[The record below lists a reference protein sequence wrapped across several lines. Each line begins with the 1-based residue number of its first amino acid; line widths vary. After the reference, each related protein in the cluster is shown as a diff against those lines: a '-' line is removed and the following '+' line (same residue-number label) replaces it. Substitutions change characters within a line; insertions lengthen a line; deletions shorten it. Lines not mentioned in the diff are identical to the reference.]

1 MDSRSKCK
9 IQNYKTLRR
18 QCKSKPT
25 IPKVQ
30 FIKEIL
36 NKLDFIK
43 LKNLCFTKGNVR
55 IRRQAID

>member
-18 QCKSKPT
+18 QCRSKPT
-25 IPKVQ
+25 ILKVK